1 MFTKKPDNI
10 VFDHNND
17 YEDDETEYEY
27 EDYEDD
33 EVKIAMMNNLFNH
46 AIKLTE
52 IVANNDKSLDT
63 KEKIYDA
70 YKQSFQTVLEATQDM
85 EP

>member
-1 MFTKKPDNI
+1 
-10 VFDHNND
+10 
-17 YEDDETEYEY
+17 
-27 EDYEDD
+27 
-33 EVKIAMMNNLFNH
+33 MNNLFSH

-52 IVANNDKSLDT
+52 IVANSDKSLDT

-70 YKQSFQTVLEATQDM
+70 YKQSFQTVLEATQDI

>member
-1 MFTKKPDNI
+1 MSHMLPGRS
-10 VFDHNND
+10 H
-17 YEDDETEYEY
+17 
-27 EDYEDD
+27 
-33 EVKIAMMNNLFNH
+33 LFNH

-70 YKQSFQTVLEATQDM
+70 YKQSFQTVLEATQDIN
-85 EP
+85 P